1 MEVYKVMFENNTAS
15 LAIPTNS
22 VQHGDIEFKDVDVSI
37 QWLAIECTDENTAI
51 EIANKV
57 VKKIWGENEA

>member
-1 MEVYKVMFENNTAS
+1 MFENNTAS
-15 LAIPTNS
+15 LAIPTNT
-22 VQHGDIEFKDVDVSI
+22 VRHGDIEFKDVDISV
-37 QWLAIECTDENTAI
+37 QWLAIECTDENTSI